1 MAVSTQ
7 KDRLGKRT
15 LLLHALRKH
24 PGASRAHLVREL
36 QISTGTVRLLTESLV
51 EAGLLVE
58 QGVNLRT
65 GGRPATRLAINAS
78 GGLVLGVDL
87 AEVDLRLALYDL
99 AGNLVE
105 STRSPIRS
113 EGGVADVDH
122 VVDEVVAMARS
133 AGGRLRG
140 IGLAVPGQLDL
151 SQGEVIYS
159 ANLGWRGIALRERLL
174 TATGVPVIV
183 ERNSA
188 AGMHAELWWG
198 DHHAHE
204 VSVYV
209 TMGSGVGA
217 SIRRGQDLFGG
228 ETGLAGELGH
238 IVVDPDGPACQCG
251 QNGCLET
258 YASIR
263 AIQARFDALRGLT
276 EPQTDLLA
284 ALKSGDLLALE
295 TVRAAGQYL
304 AAALTSLVNLLNPG
318 LIILSGQLMADT
330 EHLVEEVERAVRE
343 RALPNS
349 ARDVHVVASKLGD
362 QGILLGA
369 ATLVLDA
376 IYQGALTDVMS
387 A

>member
-1 MAVSTQ
+1 MALIKQ

-15 LLLHALRKH
+15 LLLHALRKN
-24 PGASRAHLVREL
+24 PGASRAQIVREL
-36 QISTGTVRLLTESLV
+36 QISMGTVRLLTESLV

-87 AEVDLRLALYDL
+87 AEVDFRLALYDL

-105 STRSPIRS
+105 STRTAIRS
-113 EGGVADVDH
+113 EAGVADVDH
-122 VVDEVVAMARS
+122 IVGGIVAMARS
-133 AGGRLRG
+133 AGERLLG

-151 SQGEVIYS
+151 SRGEVIYS
-159 ANLGWRGIALRERLL
+159 ANLGWRGVPLRERLL
-174 TATGVPVIV
+174 AATGVPVII

-188 AGMHAELWWG
+188 AGMLAELWWG
-198 DHHAHE
+198 DHQAHE

-228 ETGLAGELGH
+228 ETGMAGELGH
-238 IVVDPDGPACQCG
+238 VVVNPEGPACQCG
-251 QNGCLET
+251 QSGCLET

-263 AIQARFDALRGLT
+263 AIQARFDALRGLP

-284 ALKSGDLLALE
+284 ALKSGDTMALE
-295 TVRAAGQYL
+295 TVREAGQYL
-304 AAALTSLVNLLNPG
+304 AAALTALVNLLNPG

-330 EHLVEEVERAVRE
+330 DHLVEELESAVRD

-349 ARDVHVVASKLGD
+349 ARDVHIVASKLGD
-362 QGILLGA
+362 QGMLLGA

-376 IYQGALTDVMS
+376 VYQGALTEEKT

>member
-1 MAVSTQ
+1 MALMNQ
-7 KDRLGKRT
+7 KDRVGKRT
-15 LLLHALRKH
+15 LLLHALRKN
-24 PGASRAHLVREL
+24 PGASRAQIVREL

-58 QGVNLRT
+58 QGVDART

-87 AEVDLRLALYDL
+87 AEIDLRLGLYDL
-99 AGNLVE
+99 AGNLIE
-105 STRSPIRS
+105 SARTPIRS
-113 EGGVADVDH
+113 EGGVADVDR
-122 VVDEVVAMARS
+122 VVDEIVAMARS
-133 AGGRLRG
+133 AGDQLRG

-151 SQGEVIYS
+151 PQGEVVYS
-159 ANLGWRGIALRERLL
+159 ANLGWRGVALRERLL
-174 TATGVPVIV
+174 KATGVPVFI

-188 AGMHAELWWG
+188 AGMLAELWWG
-198 DHHAHE
+198 DHHDHE

-228 ETGLAGELGH
+228 ETGMAGELGH
-238 IVVDPDGPACQCG
+238 MVVDPGGPACQCG

-258 YASIR
+258 YASTR
-263 AIQARFDALRGLT
+263 AIQARFDELRGLT
-276 EPQTDLLA
+276 EPRADLLA
-284 ALKSGDLLALE
+284 ALKSGDQLALE
-295 TVRAAGQYL
+295 TVREAGRYL

-318 LIILSGQLMADT
+318 LVILSGQLMADT
-330 EHLVEEVERAVRE
+330 EHLVEELEGVVRD

-349 ARDVHVVASKLGD
+349 ARDVHIVASKLGD
-362 QGILLGA
+362 QGMLLGA

-376 IYQGALTDVMS
+376 LYQGALTEEMT

>member
-1 MAVSTQ
+1 MVFGNH

-24 PGASRAHLVREL
+24 PGASRAQIMREL
-36 QISTGTVRLLTESLV
+36 HVSLGTVRLLTESLV
-51 EAGLLVE
+51 DAGLLVE
-58 QGVNLRT
+58 EGVDERT

-87 AEVDLRLALYDL
+87 AEVDLRLGLYDL

-105 STRSPIRS
+105 STRTAFRS
-113 EGGVADVDH
+113 EDGVADVDR

-133 AGGRLRG
+133 AGERLRG

-151 SQGEVIYS
+151 SEGKVIYS
-159 ANLGWRGIALRERLL
+159 ANLGWRGVALREDLA
-174 TATGVPVIV
+174 TATGVPVLM

-188 AGMHAELWWG
+188 AGMLAELWWG
-198 DHHAHE
+198 DHPAHE

-217 SIRRGQDLFGG
+217 SIRRGQDLFRG
-228 ETGLAGELGH
+228 ETGMAGELGH
-238 IVVDPDGPACQCG
+238 VVVDPDGPACQCG
-251 QNGCLET
+251 QHGCLET
-258 YASIR
+258 YASTR
-263 AIQARFDALRGLT
+263 AIQVRFDALRGLT

-284 ALKSGDLLALE
+284 ALNSGDRLALE
-295 TVRAAGQYL
+295 TVREAGQYL

-330 EHLVEEVERAVRE
+330 EHLVEELESVVRE
-343 RALPNS
+343 RALPYS
-349 ARDVHVVASKLGD
+349 ARDVHAVASKLGD

-376 IYQGALTDVMS
+376 VYQGALAEVVT

>member
-1 MAVSTQ
+1 MAPINQ

-15 LLLHALRKH
+15 LLLHALRRN
-24 PGASRAHLVREL
+24 PGASRAQIVSEL
-36 QISTGTVRLLTESLV
+36 QISMGTVRLLTESLV
-51 EAGLLVE
+51 EAGLLIE
-58 QGVNLRT
+58 QGVNLQT

-78 GGLVLGVDL
+78 AGLVLGVDL

-105 STRSPIRS
+105 SIRSPIRS
-113 EGGVADVDH
+113 DGGIVDVDR

-133 AGGRLRG
+133 AKGRVLG

-151 SQGEVIYS
+151 SRGEVIYS
-159 ANLGWRGIALRERLL
+159 ANLGWRGVRLRERLVA
-174 TATGVPVIV
+174 ATGVPVII

-188 AGMHAELWWG
+188 AGMLAEQWWG
-198 DHHAHE
+198 DHQAHE

-217 SIRRGQDLFGG
+217 SIRRGHVLFGG
-228 ETGLAGELGH
+228 ETGMAGELGH
-238 IVVDPDGPACQCG
+238 VVVDPDGPACQCG

-258 YASIR
+258 YASTR
-263 AIQARFDALRGLT
+263 AIQARFDALRSLAG
-276 EPQTDLLA
+276 PQTDLLD
-284 ALKSGDLLALE
+284 ALKSGDPAALE
-295 TVRAAGQYL
+295 TVREAGQYL
-304 AAALTSLVNLLNPG
+304 ASALTSMVNLLNPG

-330 EHLVEEVERAVRE
+330 DHLVEELERVVRE

-349 ARDVHVVASKLGD
+349 ARDVHIVASRLGD
-362 QGILLGA
+362 HGMLLGA

-376 IYQGALTDVMS
+376 VYQDTLTEEKT